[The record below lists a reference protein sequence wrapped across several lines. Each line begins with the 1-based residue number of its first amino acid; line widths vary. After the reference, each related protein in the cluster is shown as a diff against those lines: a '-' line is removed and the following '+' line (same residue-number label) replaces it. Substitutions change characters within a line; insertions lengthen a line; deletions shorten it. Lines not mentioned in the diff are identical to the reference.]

1 MQLTKH
7 VVVGCHEGQTG
18 LMEISVSRFDLD
30 HATGVLEESTPPCIS
45 LYQPTHRHLPET
57 QQDPI
62 RFRNLLRTLEETLLD
77 QQPKDEVRALLEPF
91 SALAEDHEFWNHNQD
106 GLAVLASRGLFRVYR
121 LQHTVPERVVV
132 ADGFLTKPLM
142 RILQSADRYQVLG
155 VNRKEVRLFEG
166 GVDSLDEVELAPG
179 VPRTITDALGDQLT
193 EPYTNVRSG
202 GHGTALHYGSGSKDE
217 EVDID
222 AERFFRAV
230 DRAVLEHH
238 SKPSGLPLILAA
250 LPEHHHM
257 FREVSRNPFLVAEG
271 IDVHPGA
278 MKSIDEL
285 RVRAWEVIEP
295 HHRARMSALADEFGR
310 ARPKGLGGADADE
323 VAAAIRDGRVSTLL
337 LEADRELPGRVDT
350 ATGDVFR
357 GADGTGSDVLDDLAD
372 WARRMGGT
380 VLVVPAGSMPTDTGM
395 AAIYRY

>member
-1 MQLTKH
+1 MCIRDSTRTRSRSAPTKTTGPQGVMQLTKH

-30 HATGVLEESTPPCIS
+30 HATGVLEESTSPCIS

-132 ADGFLTKPLM
+132 A
-142 RILQSADRYQVLG
+142 
-155 VNRKEVRLFEG
+155 
-166 GVDSLDEVELAPG
+166 
-179 VPRTITDALGDQLT
+179 
-193 EPYTNVRSG
+193 
-202 GHGTALHYGSGSKDE
+202 
-217 EVDID
+217 
-222 AERFFRAV
+222 ERFLRAV

-350 ATGDVFR
+350 ATGDVYR
-357 GADGTGSDVLDDLAD
+357 GVDGTGSDVLDDLAD